1 LPKGFNALKGASVKW
16 ETYGKD
22 NLYGEYIEGLKNTQ
36 REMERLIQNQIRVYQ
51 SANRLGVK

>member
-1 LPKGFNALKGASVKW
+1 LKGASVKW